1 MTEEKKVIPKV
12 ETKVEVPKEAVV
24 PPKKV
29 GPARGGTM
37 KRTLKQLTS
46 LNIQLNDLFSVKN
59 MTINLS
65 WEKLIHLV
73 NFNAEKVVLRWDHT
87 FEEALQV
94 IDLFLF

>member
-37 KRTLKQLTS
+37 KRTLKQLAS
-46 LNIQLNDLFSVKN
+46 LDIQLNDLFSVKN

-65 WEKLIHLV
+65 WIKLIRLI
-73 NFNAEKVVLRWDHT
+73 NFNADKVVLKWNHT
-87 FEEALQV
+87 FEETLE
-94 IDLFLF
+94 IIELFLF